1 MITDI
6 NHKHAGHVI
15 IIEGQAFKANNAG
28 QWDLTDIWRTLKM
41 DKKKQPGQWRTL
53 EAQRLERMQFLHSL
67 NNGRA
72 GSKVMATK
80 RATLEY
86 AGWVSD
92 EFKDLVYDAFEAILE
107 LPEVALIVADKMAS
121 LGNDHS
127 ASILKRM
134 TFNNK
139 CQWSSLGH
147 RNTVQGLRSA
157 IAKGNLTEAQ
167 AAALAARD
175 GLRGF
180 AK

>member
-1 MITDI
+1 MFIEI
-6 NHKHAGHVI
+6 KHKHAAHVI
-15 IIEGQAFKANNAG
+15 VIEGQAFKANNAG
-28 QWDLTDIWRTLKM
+28 QWDLTDIWRTLKLP
-41 DKKKQPGQWRTL
+41 KGKAPGQWRTR
-53 EAQRLERMQFLHSL
+53 EAERLLTMQNLHSE
-67 NNGRA
+67 RA
-72 GSKVMATK
+72 AKENRLHASK

-86 AGWVSD
+86 AGWVSP
-92 EFKDLVYDAFEAILE
+92 EFKDMVYDAFEAILE

-134 TFNNK
+134 TFNDK

-157 IAKGNLTEAQ
+157 IAKGNLTEDQ
-167 AAALAARD
+167 AATLAARD
-175 GLRGF
+175 GLKGF